1 MEKSMKAYQLE
12 IFGDNYSLV
21 SDESEEHVISAA
33 QLVDKYMKEIADK
46 VTIKN
51 QQRIAVLAAVRIA
64 SILLYKEAT
73 LEEQRRYIDNMIEVI
88 SKELPNNDAIMLT

>member
-88 SKELPNNDAIMLT
+88 SKELPNNDASMLT

>member
-1 MEKSMKAYQLE
+1 MKAYQLE

-88 SKELPNNDAIMLT
+88 SKELPNNDASMLT

>member
-1 MEKSMKAYQLE
+1 MKAYQLE

-21 SDESEEHVISAA
+21 SDESEGHVISAA

-46 VTIKN
+46 ATIKN

-64 SILLYKEAT
+64 SILLYKEAA
-73 LEEQRRYIDNMIEVI
+73 LEEQRQYIDNMIEVI